1 MNNDFNFFV
10 PVEIEK
16 AGKLDK
22 DGYPEQMIVTGVA
35 STMDEDTDG
44 ETLDPNGYN
53 LDRFLKYGHLNLE
66 HQAKNNPSFIVGEPI
81 AATVKDN
88 KLFIKGKLY
97 KSSEKAR
104 AIWDTAIMLEKEGS
118 SRKLG
123 YSIEG
128 KATYRDPNNEKRIL
142 KANITHCAIT
152 SSPKNV
158 NSFLDIVKGNYEE
171 SYIESEFDE
180 SANGGAEYLLDIT
193 KPDGTRVTVDKEFNI
208 KIDKAMSAGS
218 GTGTD
223 LTNQDTSGAALKT
236 ESLKEKLVNL
246 QPNVKNAIKIISK
259 KKHKL
264 SDEIMKNVIKSIKSF
279 LFS

>member
-1 MNNDFNFFV
+1 MNNFNFFV
-10 PVEIEK
+10 PVDIEK
-16 AGKLDK
+16 AGKVDK
-22 DGYPEQMIVTGVA
+22 DGYPEEMIVTGVA
-35 STMDEDTDG
+35 STTDEDTDG
-44 ETLDPNGYN
+44 EVLDPNGYN

-81 AATVKDN
+81 AAEVRDN

-97 KSSEKAR
+97 KSNPKAR
-104 AIWDTAIMLEKEGS
+104 AIWDTAVMLEKEGS
-118 SRKLG
+118 KRKLG

-128 KATYRDPNNEKRIL
+128 KATYRDPNNEKKIL

-158 NSFLDIVKGNYEE
+158 NSFLDIVKGEYESPYVE
-171 SYIESEFDE
+171 TEFDE

-193 KPDGTRVTVDKEFNI
+193 KPDGTRVTVDKKFNI

-223 LTNQDTSGAALKT
+223 LTNKDTSGAALKT
-236 ESLKEKLVNL
+236 ESLDKKLINL
-246 QPNVKNAIKIISK
+246 QPDLIRAIKTIAK
-259 KKHKL
+259 KKDKL
-264 SDEIMKNVIKSIKSF
+264 SDDILKNIRKSIES
-279 LFS
+279 LLNN